1 VVGKLNKSLN
11 NHSLKDHNPNH
22 NNMKTSLEY
31 TNLFSPRKLTIEIT
45 TIEEWRILKTL
56 TGNAELIA
64 DIFNNYNEDSDQ
76 MRDMLKQIFKE
87 LC

>member
-1 VVGKLNKSLN
+1 
-11 NHSLKDHNPNH
+11 
-22 NNMKTSLEY
+22 MKTSLEY
-31 TNLFSPRKLTIEIT
+31 INLFSPRKLTIEIT

-56 TGNAELIA
+56 TGNAELTA
-64 DIFNNYNEDSDQ
+64 DLFNNYNEDADQ